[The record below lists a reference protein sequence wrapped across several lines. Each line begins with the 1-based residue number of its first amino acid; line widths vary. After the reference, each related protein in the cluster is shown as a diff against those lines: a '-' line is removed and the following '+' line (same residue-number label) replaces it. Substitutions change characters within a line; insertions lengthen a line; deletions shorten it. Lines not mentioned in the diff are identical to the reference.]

1 MILTISAEKAR
12 SGQVPGEVVLQN
24 LKHALR
30 LALLWT
36 SVLPAG
42 MLPD

>member
-1 MILTISAEKAR
+1 MVLTTSAEKAR
-12 SGQVPGEVVLQN
+12 SGQVPGDVVLQH

-42 MLPD
+42 MFPD